1 MYRVNF
7 LAHLAQ
13 SCNTRMEGK
22 SSIISISAH
31 ERDHVHR
38 AGKARE
44 KQEASVFNLA
54 KFLSERTFHGE
65 GESVK
70 ERMYQLSTL
79 SIMWSR
85 TSD

>member
-1 MYRVNF
+1 
-7 LAHLAQ
+7 
-13 SCNTRMEGK
+13 MEGK

-54 KFLSERTFHGE
+54 EFLSERTFHGE
-65 GESVK
+65 GDSIKESLLK
-70 ERMYQLSTL
+70 
-79 SIMWSR
+79 SIKVFQKFDVFLMF
-85 TSD
+85 